1 MNARLIPTTAANDLL
16 SQDVPIIRIRLLGNI
31 QILIGNQDCTS
42 RIKYRKGLALIALL
56 AVECNVL
63 HQRDRIA
70 DLLWPE
76 LPLTAARSNLRQ
88 VLSNL
93 GRILEPGVCEGLSI
107 LRVTAGTVG
116 LFVGNQVHL
125 DVAKVQATCDS
136 LRHKS
141 DISHIHLS
149 DIETALPSPQV
160 ISKEFMAGFDL
171 VDCEGFMEWIGHQ
184 RHYFSDCLISIYEDI
199 SDRAESA
206 GDMDRALA
214 FVRKAVQIDPLLE
227 ANQLRLIRLLAAVGR
242 QERALRELNM
252 FVKRLRDEL
261 DVEPSLETKALHDE
275 ITQGLI
281 LPRTQTTKS
290 RPSEGNMRWM
300 TVLYAVCAPS
310 INDALIRTK
319 TTRQSR
325 EETTEVLRRNGA
337 YVVRPPGRGVFAYF
351 GWSEDQ
357 RNCARNALDG
367 AREVLSKVSAPQYI
381 RIGIYTCQV
390 YFENQG
396 EQLDE
401 LGECSDIAY
410 RLSLAAEGGE
420 IVVCEETLQKI
431 QVKTEK
437 MGLGQLRGIRETVTL
452 FRILH

>member
-1 MNARLIPTTAANDLL
+1 MNARLLPSTPPRDLL
-16 SQDVPIIRIRLLGNI
+16 RRDLPIVKIRLLGSI
-31 QILIGNQDCTS
+31 QILIGNEDCTS
-42 RIKYRKGLALIALL
+42 RVKYRKGLALLALL
-56 AVECNVL
+56 AVECNVM

-76 LPLTAARSNLRQ
+76 LSLTAARSNLRQ

-93 GRILEPGVCEGLSI
+93 GRILETGVCDGLPI
-107 LRVTAGTVG
+107 LRVTPATVG
-116 LFVGNQVHL
+116 LFVGKQVHL
-125 DVAKVQATCDS
+125 DVAKVQATCES
-136 LRHKS
+136 MRHKS
-141 DISHIHLS
+141 DISHANFS
-149 DIETALPSPQV
+149 DLETALPSPQML
-160 ISKEFMAGFDL
+160 SQEFLAGFDL
-171 VDCEGFMEWIGHQ
+171 ADCDGFMEWLTHQ

-199 SDRAESA
+199 SDRAEA
-206 GDMDRALA
+206 VGDMDTALT

-261 DVEPSLETKALHDE
+261 DVEPSPQTFELRDQ

-281 LPRTQTTKS
+281 LPRPNTQKS
-290 RPSEGNMRWM
+290 RPSVGNMRWM

-310 INDALIRTK
+310 MSDAAIRTK
-319 TTRQSR
+319 ITRESR
-325 EETTEVLRRNGA
+325 EQTTEILRRNGA

-357 RNCARNALDG
+357 RNCARNALAG
-367 AREVLSKVSAPQYI
+367 AREVLEQISSPQYL
-381 RIGIYTCQV
+381 RIGVYTCQV
-390 YFENQG
+390 YFESPG

-410 RLSLAAEGGE
+410 RLSLAAEGGD

-431 QVKTEK
+431 QAKTEK
-437 MGLGQLRGIRETVTL
+437 MGLGQLRGIREAVTM

>member
-1 MNARLIPTTAANDLL
+1 MNARLLPNIAAHELL
-16 SQDVPIIRIRLLGNI
+16 SQDSPIVRIRLLGNI

-56 AVECNVL
+56 AVECNVM

-93 GRILEPGVCEGLSI
+93 GRILEPGICEGLPI

-136 LRHKS
+136 LRQKS
-141 DISHIHLS
+141 DISHANFP
-149 DIETALPSPQV
+149 DTETALPSPHMVSQ
-160 ISKEFMAGFDL
+160 EFLAGFDL
-171 VDCEGFMEWIGHQ
+171 VDCEGFMEWLGHQ

-199 SDRAESA
+199 SDRAESV
-206 GDMDRALA
+206 GDMDTALT
-214 FVRKAVQIDPLLE
+214 FVRKAVQIDPLQE

-261 DVEPSLETKALHDE
+261 DVEPSPETKALRDQ

-281 LPRTQTTKS
+281 LPRPHTTKS
-290 RPSEGNMRWM
+290 RPNAGNMRWM

-310 INDALIRTK
+310 ISDALIRTK
-319 TTRQSR
+319 TTRESR
-325 EETTEVLRRNGA
+325 EETTEILRRNGA

-357 RNCARNALDG
+357 RNCSRNALAG
-367 AREVLSKVSAPQYI
+367 AKEVLGKVSAPQYI

-390 YFENQG
+390 LFENPG

-431 QVKTEK
+431 QAKTEK